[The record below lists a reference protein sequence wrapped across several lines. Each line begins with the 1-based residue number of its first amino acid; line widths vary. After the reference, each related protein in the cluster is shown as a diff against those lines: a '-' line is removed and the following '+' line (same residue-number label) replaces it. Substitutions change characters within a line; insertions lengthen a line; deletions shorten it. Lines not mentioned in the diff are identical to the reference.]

1 MQIEGEVNFKAP
13 VESVWNALLDPEAIA
28 ACVPGCRELKQTD
41 SDTYTAVLKVGV
53 GAVSGTYEGELRIAE
68 KEPPSR
74 FVMIFEGAG
83 AQGFAKGH
91 GEAKLRADDGSTVV
105 SYCCEVEVGGLIASV
120 GQRALEGVGK
130 FLIKGMFAKLESHVA
145 KGGHQ

>member
-13 VESVWNALLDPEAIA
+13 VESVWNVLLDPEAIA
-28 ACVPGCRELKQTD
+28 ACVPGCQELKQLEG
-41 SDTYTAVLKVGV
+41 DTYTAVLKVGV

-74 FVMIFEGAG
+74 YVMVFEGAG
-83 AQGFAKGH
+83 AQGFAKGR
-91 GEAKLRADDGSTVV
+91 GEVKLRANDGSTFV
-105 SYCCEVEVGGLIASV
+105 SYRCEVEVGGLIASV

-130 FLIKGMFAKLESHVA
+130 FVIKKMFANLEDHVA
-145 KGGHQ
+145 KGGNQ